1 MQVRNLMKQPV
12 VTVPAD
18 QSVRQAARRMQ
29 EHVIGS
35 VVVTDGDR
43 LAGILTERDVLHAV
57 AEDRDLDQTR
67 AGDLMSTELVTA
79 GPNWDVV
86 VAASVMTSNRIRHLV
101 VKNNEQL
108 LGVLS
113 LRDVLSVYLPDQVH
127 EQ

>member
-1 MQVRNLMKQPV
+1 MQVRNLMKQPAV
-12 VTVPAD
+12 SIGAD

-57 AEDRDLDQTR
+57 AEDRDLDQTS
-67 AGDLMSTELVTA
+67 AADLMTRDLVTA

-86 VAASVMTSNRIRHLV
+86 VAASVMTSNRIRHLIV
-101 VKNNEQL
+101 QDREQL

>member
-1 MQVRNLMKQPV
+1 MQVRNLMTKPV
-12 VTVPAD
+12 VTIGAD

-29 EHVIGS
+29 EHTIGS
-35 VVVTDGDR
+35 VIVTDGDR

-57 AEDRDLDQTR
+57 AEDRDLDQTS
-67 AGDLMSTELVTA
+67 AGDLMTRDLVTA

-101 VKNNEQL
+101 VQDRQQL

-113 LRDVLSVYLPDQVH
+113 LRDVLSVYLPEQVH

>member
-1 MQVRNLMKQPV
+1 MQVRNLMQRPV
-12 VTVPAD
+12 VSVGPDA
-18 QSVRQAARRMQ
+18 SVRQAARQMR

-35 VVVTDGDR
+35 VIVTDGDR

-57 AEDRDLDQTR
+57 ADDRDLDQTST
-67 AGDLMSTELVTA
+67 AELMSRQLVTA
-79 GPNWDVV
+79 GPNWDVG
-86 VAASVMTSNRIRHLV
+86 VAASVMTSNRIRHLIV
-101 VKNNEQL
+101 QDNDQL

>member
-12 VTVPAD
+12 VSVGAD

-57 AEDRDLDQTR
+57 AEDRDLDQTS
-67 AGDLMSTELVTA
+67 AGELMTRELVTA

-101 VKNNEQL
+101 VQDREQL